1 MRYKKMKTLSKEEQE
16 DRTEAKRDM
25 KMWLANDYELVE
37 ETPEFFL
44 MKKNT
49 ATWGGHF
56 WVFLLTFWFTFGIGN
71 VIYYFASNKKK
82 KIIK

>member
-1 MRYKKMKTLSKEEQE
+1 MKTLSKEEKE

-49 ATWGGHF
+49 ATGWGHF
-56 WVFLLTFWFTFGIGN
+56 WVFCFTFWFTFGLGN
-71 VIYYFASNKKK
+71 LAYHFLANKKK

>member
-1 MRYKKMKTLSKEEQE
+1 MKTLNKEESE
-16 DRTEAKRDM
+16 ERTEAKRDM

-49 ATWGGHF
+49 ATMGGHVM
-56 WVFLLTFWFTFGIGN
+56 VFLLTFWFTMGLGN
-71 VIYYFASNKKK
+71 VAYYFLSVKKK

>member
-1 MRYKKMKTLSKEEQE
+1 MKTLNKEEKE
-16 DRTEAKRDM
+16 DRIEAKRDM

-49 ATWGGHF
+49 ATFGRHLL
-56 WVFLLTFWFTFGIGN
+56 VFFLTFWCTWGIGN
-71 VIYYFASNKKK
+71 LIYHLVSVKKK
-82 KIIK
+82 KVIK